1 MKKNV
6 TLNEVELHM
15 CSCKYTCLAMSL
27 TKWLRKTECDGS
39 SSDQRA
45 LKAAADA
52 VEAIQQELGE
62 LERKGRKRKSSEWH
76 HYVPA
81 TKTVI
86 GKYVL
91 INGNKRA
98 VQKFSASLGFAVS
111 EATVCN
117 FKREIDQQLP
127 EGKEMEDIAIPAR
140 KRGRLLLLPEEIDEL
155 MKKFVLS
162 LRHCG
167 SPVS

>member
-1 MKKNV
+1 M
-6 TLNEVELHM
+6 E
-15 CSCKYTCLAMSL
+15 
-27 TKWLRKTECDGS
+27 
-39 SSDQRA
+39 
-45 LKAAADA
+45 A
-52 VEAIQQELGE
+52 VQQEREE
-62 LERKGRKRKSSEWH
+62 LERKGRKRKSSKRH
-76 HYVPA
+76 HYDPA

-91 INGNKRA
+91 INANKRA

-111 EATVCN
+111 EVTVCN
-117 FKREIDQQLP
+117 FKREIDQQLR

-140 KRGRLLLLPEEIDEL
+140 KRGHPLLLPEEIDEL
-155 MKKFVLS
+155 TKKFVLS